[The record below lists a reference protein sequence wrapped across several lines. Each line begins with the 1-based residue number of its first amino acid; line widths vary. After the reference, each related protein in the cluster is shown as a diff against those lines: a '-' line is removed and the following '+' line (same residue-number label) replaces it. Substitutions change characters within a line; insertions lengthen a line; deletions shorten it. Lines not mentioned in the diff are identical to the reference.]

1 MRYDSITEAIGS
13 TPLVRIDP
21 AVHGLRNIDLYA
33 KLEMLN
39 PFGSVKDRA
48 AWSMAR
54 PGLPAARESGATVVE
69 LSSGNTAKALA
80 VIAGM
85 HGLSFKSVTNRMRVP
100 EIKDLLLLLGAEIE
114 ELPGQTE
121 CLDPTNTEDPLT
133 LFHQKLSEPGGAS
146 LHTDQYF
153 NTLNTA
159 AHENGTGPEILA
171 DLDGRSPDWFIAC
184 VGTAGSSTGVAKVLR
199 EHDPAV
205 RVVGLVG
212 EKSDFIP
219 GIRNIDEV
227 NEVGLFDPATYDSIE
242 TVSAEE
248 ALDGMLTL
256 VRRCGILS
264 GPTGGAAYFGAVRQL
279 RAVDAVLTDD
289 LSREPSAEPNPK
301 PDAGRNAS
309 SPRKSPRKTAV
320 FIVCDR
326 VESYLSYVRQRRPEL
341 LGRPAVKN
349 SVATLTDAELQTAT
363 VIDTADAQKWI
374 AAERPLVVDLRGPF
388 AYAALHIEGAVNI
401 VDELFDELIRPG
413 LPFSR
418 RQPVLLTCP
427 VGEKSARYAALLTRM
442 GHPDVRSLAGGIIAW
457 RDAGAPLVRD

>member
-1 MRYDSITEAIGS
+1 MRYDSITEAIGG

-48 AWSMAR
+48 AWNMAR
-54 PGLPAARESGATVVE
+54 PGLADAGERAATVVE

-85 HGLSFKSVTNRMRVP
+85 HGVSFKSVTNRMRVP

-133 LFHQKLSEPGGAS
+133 LFHQKLSEPGSAS

-153 NTLNTA
+153 NELNTEAHA
-159 AHENGTGPEILA
+159 AGTGPEIVA

-184 VGTAGSSTGVAKVLR
+184 VGTAGSSTGVARVLR

-212 EKSDFIP
+212 EKKDFIP
-219 GIRNIDEV
+219 GIRNVDEV
-227 NEVGLFDPATYDSIE
+227 NQVGLFDPATYDSIE

-279 RAVDAVLTDD
+279 RPVDEELDSPAN
-289 LSREPSAEPNPK
+289 SG
-301 PDAGRNAS
+301 PDAEHPAERHAD
-309 SPRKSPRKTAV
+309 RRRQTAV

-341 LGRPAVKN
+341 LGRPPVKN
-349 SVATLTDAELQTAT
+349 SVATLTDAELQAAT

-401 VDELFDELIRPG
+401 VDELFDELIRGG
-413 LPFSR
+413 LPFSK
-418 RQPVLLTCP
+418 RQPVLLACP
-427 VGEKSARYAALLTRM
+427 VGEKSAQYAALLTRM